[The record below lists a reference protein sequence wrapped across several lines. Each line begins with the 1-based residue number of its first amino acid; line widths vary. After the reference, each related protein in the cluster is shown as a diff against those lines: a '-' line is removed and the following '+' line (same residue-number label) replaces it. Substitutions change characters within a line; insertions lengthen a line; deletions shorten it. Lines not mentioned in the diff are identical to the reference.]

1 VKKAATAAAAA
12 AAESSARKNTVLKEA
27 RGTTPATSSKADT
40 PAAQGGSTIGP
51 FSWALPDH
59 LSTFTHLLP
68 EHPPAALELRT
79 PRPFNAKQLAKDPAT
94 IVKFETQL
102 EPPHKVR
109 YPTKRMT
116 VGEMKKR
123 VRSVLEYVGRIQVEE
138 TKRNERAKLLG
149 IEIFEHFKEEVVGVP
164 EAAIE
169 AALASAVTQPVST
182 AIPAASRSIQLMD
195 ELTRDLIKFQELF
208 ELGMGAAATSAA
220 AASSVS
226 QQTVD
231 APPANG
237 ATDIEAV

>member
-1 VKKAATAAAAA
+1 
-12 AAESSARKNTVLKEA
+12 
-27 RGTTPATSSKADT
+27 
-40 PAAQGGSTIGP
+40 
-51 FSWALPDH
+51 
-59 LSTFTHLLP
+59 
-68 EHPPAALELRT
+68 
-79 PRPFNAKQLAKDPAT
+79 
-94 IVKFETQL
+94 
-102 EPPHKVR
+102 
-109 YPTKRMT
+109 MT

-149 IEIFEHFKEEVVGVP
+149 IELFEHFEEVVGVP
-164 EAAIE
+164 ETAIE
-169 AALASAVTQPVST
+169 AAVASAATQPVST
-182 AIPAASRSIQLMD
+182 PIPAASRSIQLMD

-231 APPANG
+231 APPTNG